1 MRTKTGLTSKDK
13 NFINSTC
20 RSIAKFDKHGVSEI
34 ALRQQIYMLG
44 LFTFRQFYKAGFP
57 SDYKNPS
64 LNNLANVS
72 RWELT
77 HETTNKSKRLDLNSK
92 FNQS

>member
-1 MRTKTGLTSKDK
+1 MRTKTGLTSRDQ

-20 RSIAKFDKHGVSEI
+20 RSIAKFDKHGVSEL

-44 LFTFRQFYKAGFP
+44 LFTFRQFYRAGFP

-64 LNNLANVS
+64 LNNLASVS
-72 RWELT
+72 R
-77 HETTNKSKRLDLNSK
+77 
-92 FNQS
+92 

>member
-1 MRTKTGLTSKDK
+1 MPTKTVLTTQNQK
-13 NFINSTC
+13 FINSTC
-20 RSIAKFDKHGVSEI
+20 RSIGKSDQHSISEL

-64 LNNLANVS
+64 LKNLTNVS
-72 RWELT
+72 G
-77 HETTNKSKRLDLNSK
+77 
-92 FNQS
+92 

>member
-1 MRTKTGLTSKDK
+1 MRTKTGLTSKDQ

-20 RSIAKFDKHGVSEI
+20 RSIAKFDKHGISEI

-57 SDYKNPS
+57 IDYKNPS
-64 LNNLANVS
+64 LSNLTSVS
-72 RWELT
+72 R
-77 HETTNKSKRLDLNSK
+77 
-92 FNQS
+92 